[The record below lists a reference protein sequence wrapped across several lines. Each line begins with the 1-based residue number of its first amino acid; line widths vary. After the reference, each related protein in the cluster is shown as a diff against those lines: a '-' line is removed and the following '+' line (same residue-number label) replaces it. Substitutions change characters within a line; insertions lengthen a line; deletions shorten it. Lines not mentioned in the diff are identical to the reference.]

1 MATTPYFVLSP
12 NLIIS
17 VLGLIHGPD
26 KTIPTPTKNWKD
38 ATVGVV
44 IPAFN
49 EEKNIVLCL
58 DSLLD
63 QTIKPKEIMLI
74 DDGSS
79 DNTIQVA
86 QEFAQMRGVEIT
98 IIKRQHSIG
107 KTPSLKIQS
116 RVFDT
121 DVEFILD
128 ADTYLESNNY
138 IERMVEELFQA
149 VGISSVC
156 GMVQPTR
163 DKDRQRWIEDKNIQ
177 EYFKK
182 YGEKDFLLKQDWLHR
197 KMRAISSIYRDVLY
211 SFLQKFIY
219 HGQMVW
225 FGTITNPVGCAV
237 AYRREYLKDLFATY
251 EPILGDD
258 LTNSEDIF
266 IGFAMLNHGYRNVQ
280 ITDVV
285 ARSQEPEAEFLPR
298 QIYLWSSSFFQSCYY
313 FPHLVLTPFKSF
325 RKFFNKQRISKK
337 EQKIIN
343 EKRKIKEPYR
353 QVFGDE
359 RTEKYGRPM
368 GWSIFTSLAE
378 KILFPITLLLM
389 IIFQMWDALL
399 LTLVLEA
406 FVSIGVLIYINK
418 GKRWEYMLKGVL
430 STPVRYL
437 SLLYDFVTFIRFLAD
452 ILIFR
457 DKRWRK

>member
-12 NLIIS
+12 NLIVS
-17 VLGLIHGPD
+17 LVGLIHGPD
-26 KTIPTPTKNWKD
+26 KTVPTPAEDWRE

-44 IPAFN
+44 IPAYN

-63 QTIKPKEIMLI
+63 QTIKPKEIILI

-86 QEFAQMRGVEIT
+86 EEFCKLRGADIT
-98 IIKRQHSIG
+98 IIKRDHSIG

-121 DVEFILD
+121 DVEFVLD

-138 IERMVEELFQA
+138 IERMVQELYQA

-156 GMVQPTR
+156 GMIKPTR
-163 DKDRQRWIEDKNIQ
+163 DKDRKAWLEDENIQ
-177 EYFKK
+177 EYFKE
-182 YGEKDFLLKQDWLHR
+182 YGEKDFLLKQDWIHR
-197 KMRAISSIYRDVLY
+197 NMRAVSSTYRDALY
-211 SFLQKFIY
+211 SFLQEFIY

-237 AYRREYLKDLFATY
+237 AYRRKYLKDLFATY

-285 ARSQEPEAEFLPR
+285 ARSQEPEAEYLPK

-313 FPHLVLTPFKSF
+313 FPDLVFTPFKSF
-325 RKFFNKQRISKK
+325 RSYLHHRKISKK
-337 EQKIIN
+337 EQELIK
-343 EKRKIKEPYR
+343 EKRKIQEPYR

-359 RTEKYGRPM
+359 RTARYGRPM

-378 KILFPITLLLM
+378 KILFPIALLLM
-389 IIFQMWDALL
+389 IVFQMWEAVL
-399 LTLVLEA
+399 LTLIIEGS
-406 FVSIGVLIYINK
+406 VSIGVLMYINK
-418 GKRWEYMLKGVL
+418 GKRWEYMFKGL
-430 STPVRYL
+430 ISTPVRYL

-457 DKRWRK
+457 DRRWRK